1 MSDYAKYV
9 DAVNKIFDSINEMK
23 EKWTNQDNL
32 NYIEKIE
39 DYKSIVIETSKKL
52 KEKKNKT
59 VTEELN

>member
-39 DYKSIVIETSKKL
+39 DYKAIVIETSKKL